1 MPPDPDLVA
10 SRPGKWRPST
20 GRRLAERPQLCVSSD
35 SANFPYLRNLG
46 FISDSTVRD
55 STCPPRYSQSPH
67 KHSSPGNVVERRGRH
82 FWHLIGEGAI
92 LEFLSCR
99 DG

>member
-35 SANFPYLRNLG
+35 SANFPYLRHLG
-46 FISDSTVRD
+46 FISDSPVRD
-55 STCPPRYSQSPH
+55 STCPPRYSPAPDRKSTRLN
-67 KHSSPGNVVERRGRH
+67 SSHV
-82 FWHLIGEGAI
+82 AI
-92 LEFLSCR
+92 SYAVFCLKKKKPVTAKASYSS
-99 DG
+99 